1 MRIRTHRAILLA
13 LLLLLP
19 LAPAGAD
26 SGGSLKDLATVVET
40 VARDISVTTVLMLAY
55 ERLDQPEDAG
65 KAKQKIRELL
75 QRERQALND
84 LERRLDGEPPAPEPI
99 PVDETLERIRT
110 WADAEIPLFKHE
122 FLTDIIRDDKHE
134 LRYREA
140 AAEALCGRFK
150 SLPQDQRV
158 NGEKE
163 KVGRALLPRL
173 MDTKADMR
181 VVIARV
187 FKQFWPGMYQ
197 RSGYDPTAVNFPV
210 RYKAYKMWRQYLKD

>member
-1 MRIRTHRAILLA
+1 MRIRTHRAILLV

-19 LAPAGAD
+19 LAPVGAD

-65 KAKQKIRELL
+65 KAKEKI
-75 QRERQALND
+75 
-84 LERRLDGEPPAPEPI
+84 
-99 PVDETLERIRT
+99 
-110 WADAEIPLFKHE
+110 
-122 FLTDIIRDDKHE
+122 
-134 LRYREA
+134 
-140 AAEALCGRFK
+140 
-150 SLPQDQRV
+150 
-158 NGEKE
+158 
-163 KVGRALLPRL
+163 GRALLPRL

-210 RYKAYKMWRQYLKD
+210 RYKAYKMWRQYLTK